1 MAQEQIEV
9 RKKELGR
16 SSIQNPL
23 HNLVKELEKDL
34 ELNQNFLLGG
44 NVDHK

>member
-9 RKKELGR
+9 RKKELDQ
-16 SSIQNPL
+16 SSAQS
-23 HNLVKELEKDL
+23 LVKELEKDL
-34 ELNQNFLLGG
+34 ELNQNFLLGD